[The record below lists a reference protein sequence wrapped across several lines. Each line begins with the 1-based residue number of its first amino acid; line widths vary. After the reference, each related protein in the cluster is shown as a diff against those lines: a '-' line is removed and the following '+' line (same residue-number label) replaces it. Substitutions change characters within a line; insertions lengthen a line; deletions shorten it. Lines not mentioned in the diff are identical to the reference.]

1 MKKYCH
7 LNDLLQI
14 SLLAILILAT
24 NNCSMASSAQRPAA
38 CPTSGQ
44 ALIEAIKIHEPLT
57 FCGEQVPL
65 KEDDVMERLERELLI
80 CLDNSDDI
88 IIWLK
93 RANRYLSYVEKTLLN
108 NSMPDD
114 LKYIVIAE
122 SSLRTHA
129 VSGKGAVGYWQFIE
143 STAAKYGLTV
153 NKDIDERRNFFLST
167 QAALRYLKDLYG
179 IFGSWTLAAA
189 AYNMGEDGLKTEILI
204 QGTNNF
210 YQLYLY
216 QETQRYIFRIL
227 AIKIILSNPEKYGY
241 LLTGDDL
248 YKPLEFT
255 QTTITANQP
264 VPLSIVAQAAKTHFK
279 AIKELNPQLRNY
291 YLPAGS
297 FTIYLPR
304 DGAIG
309 FSERYENLLSAWF
322 KEKKERIYVVQEGD
336 NLALIAGRF
345 NVSVKALLLWNG
357 LNNTSKLIPGQKLVV
372 FSEKI
377 TPSDYYNGKNSPE
390 NDSH

>member
-227 AIKIILSNPEKYGY
+227 
-241 LLTGDDL
+241 
-248 YKPLEFT
+248 
-255 QTTITANQP
+255 
-264 VPLSIVAQAAKTHFK
+264 
-279 AIKELNPQLRNY
+279 
-291 YLPAGS
+291 
-297 FTIYLPR
+297 
-304 DGAIG
+304 
-309 FSERYENLLSAWF
+309 
-322 KEKKERIYVVQEGD
+322 
-336 NLALIAGRF
+336 
-345 NVSVKALLLWNG
+345 
-357 LNNTSKLIPGQKLVV
+357 
-372 FSEKI
+372 
-377 TPSDYYNGKNSPE
+377 
-390 NDSH
+390 